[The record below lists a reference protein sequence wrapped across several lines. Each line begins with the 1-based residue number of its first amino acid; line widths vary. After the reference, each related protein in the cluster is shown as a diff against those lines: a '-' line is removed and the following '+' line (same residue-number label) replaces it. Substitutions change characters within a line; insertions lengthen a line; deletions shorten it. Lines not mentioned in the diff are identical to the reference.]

1 MRMQDIMSTPVETIT
16 AQAAAGEAQALMKQR
31 GIHHLVVMDGRKA
44 IGVISA
50 RDLTA
55 RRSGS
60 VGDMMSAPVA
70 TARPRATV
78 REAANLLRGRTVG
91 CLPIVD
97 GGKVVGIVTIS
108 DLLELI
114 GRGVERPIERSTS
127 WTLRGRGPRKRRP
140 PATVKVWPTAA
151 NNSRRRNGD
160 RP

>member
-1 MRMQDIMSTPVETIT
+1 MRLQDIMSTPVETVT
-16 AQAAAGEAQALMKQR
+16 PHTPVAEAHGLMKRQ

-44 IGVISA
+44 VGVVSA

-55 RRSGS
+55 NRAGS
-60 VGDMMSAPVA
+60 VGDIMSAPVA

-97 GGKVVGIVTIS
+97 GGKVVGIVTTS
-108 DLLELI
+108 DLLELL

-140 PATVKVWPTAA
+140 TSDRQGLAY
-151 NNSRRRNGD
+151 SR
-160 RP
+160 

>member
-1 MRMQDIMSTPVETIT
+1 MRLQDIMSTPVETIT
-16 AQAAAGEAQALMKQR
+16 TRTPAAEARALMKRQA
-31 GIHHLVVMDGRKA
+31 IHHLVVMDGRKP
-44 IGVISA
+44 IGVVSA
-50 RDLTA
+50 RDLA
-55 RRSGS
+55 ADRLGS
-60 VGDMMSAPVA
+60 VRDIMSAPVA

-127 WTLRGRGPRKRRP
+127 WTLRARGPRKRRP
-140 PATVKVWPTAA
+140 TSDRQGVAY
-151 NNSRRRNGD
+151 SR
-160 RP
+160 